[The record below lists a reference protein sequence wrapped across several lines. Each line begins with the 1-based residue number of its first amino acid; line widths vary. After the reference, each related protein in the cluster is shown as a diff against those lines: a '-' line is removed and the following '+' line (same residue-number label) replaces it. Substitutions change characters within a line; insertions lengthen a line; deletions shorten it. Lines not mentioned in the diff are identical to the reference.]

1 MVSLFASPTLRRT
14 SCKSENFHI
23 GKRCVLGHVQ
33 LYAGC
38 YTSGRELIAVW
49 LDGASALCVL
59 VLLNWNPVQEE
70 LVRVSVSE
78 TELDAEHER
87 YVATTATAGNKS
99 LEFLRSSMPDG
110 NLTPAPAPIARVPT
124 L

>member
-1 MVSLFASPTLRRT
+1 
-14 SCKSENFHI
+14 
-23 GKRCVLGHVQ
+23 VLGHVQ
-33 LYAGC
+33 LYAGW